1 MSGQIYTDEQN
12 PIFIDN
18 IKEYRYF
25 VQDETEVKTKEIT
38 INFGKRLIKEYP
50 QLANRKLKGE
60 GVAQRLVYFD
70 NLLAGVE
77 FPHEYYL
84 QNTMKYFNTVPRPD
98 GNKEPNKWVVS
109 LHQTNREYKPKRKHE
124 KQ

>member
-1 MSGQIYTDEQN
+1 MSGQIYTDKQN
-12 PIFIDN
+12 QIFIDN
-18 IKEYRYF
+18 INEYRYF
-25 VQDETEVKTKEIT
+25 IQDETAAKTKDIT
-38 INFGKRLIKEYP
+38 IRFGKRLIKECP
-50 QLANRKLKGE
+50 ELVDRNPNGQ

-98 GNKEPNKWVVS
+98 GTKEPNKWVVS
-109 LHQTNREYKPKRKHE
+109 LHQTNRENKPRRDHE
-124 KQ
+124 K